1 MLELLT
7 SCVSVVI
14 FPNMKA
20 ELLFKERVVQ
30 AENSFDELVLWQVPL
45 NIEGS
50 RHPFK
55 YKLAYVV
62 DGQCVLRYDNE
73 SGKGDHKHI
82 GLVETDYLFTTP
94 AQLLADFWQDI
105 DDWRQNHA

>member
-1 MLELLT
+1 
-7 SCVSVVI
+7 
-14 FPNMKA
+14 MKA

-30 AENSFDELVLWQVPL
+30 TENSFAELVLWRVPV
-45 NIEGS
+45 IVEGS

-55 YKLAYVV
+55 YRLAYVV

-94 AQLLADFWQDI
+94 AQLLADFWQAI
-105 DDWRQNHA
+105 DDWRQHHA

>member
-1 MLELLT
+1 MDLLT
-7 SCVSVVI
+7 TPVYVFILS
-14 FPNMKA
+14 NLKA

-30 AENSFDELVLWQVPL
+30 TENSFAELVLWRVPV
-45 NIEGS
+45 IVEGS

-55 YKLAYVV
+55 YRLAYVV
-62 DGQCVLRYDNE
+62 DGQCVLGYDNE
-73 SGKGDHKHI
+73 SGKGDHKAI

-94 AQLLADFWQDI
+94 AQLLADFWQAI

>member
-1 MLELLT
+1 MDLLT
-7 SCVSVVI
+7 SLVYVGILS
-14 FPNMKA
+14 NMKA

-30 AENSFDELVLWQVPL
+30 TENSFAELVLWRVPV
-45 NIEGS
+45 IVEGS

-55 YKLAYVV
+55 YRLAYVV

-73 SGKGDHKHI
+73 SGKGDHKHV

-94 AQLLADFWQDI
+94 AQLLADFWQAI
-105 DDWRQNHA
+105 DDWRQHHA